1 MVESASWWYASRH
14 AASQA
19 GLQCLKGVLQLQGEL
34 PSVLGTSLDE
44 LLRHVGSLR
53 SQVLQVVVSIFDKLC
68 ELGSTSP
75 HSALEPSSQVAAPA
89 PCCLRS
95 LP

>member
-1 MVESASWWYASRH
+1 MITGGVSLLVICQLECCIPTE
-14 AASQA
+14 
-19 GLQCLKGVLQLQGEL
+19 LQCLKGVLQLQGEL

-75 HSALEPSSQVAAPA
+75 HSALEPSSQVASHSA
-89 PCCLRS
+89 C
-95 LP
+95 

>member
-1 MVESASWWYASRH
+1 MNGGVSLLVICQLACCIPTE
-14 AASQA
+14 
-19 GLQCLKGVLQLQGEL
+19 LQCLKGVLQLQGEL

-75 HSALEPSSQVAAPA
+75 HSALEPSSQVASHSA
-89 PCCLRS
+89 C
-95 LP
+95 